1 MRAHLQYSILPELNP
16 LDTDGSDFENGSS
29 SGSPLIEDCG
39 NLSTIM
45 KSAPSDD
52 YPYGWWEVQ
61 HCTPSCKWWLAKYKT
76 CEFGV
81 SADGA
86 FGLYQLGI
94 TRVDIAAILDLS
106 IEKFSWYK
114 QVGASGDMQCTIMN
128 GANEPTG
135 EQHGMAWAIAHT

>member
-1 MRAHLQYSILPELNP
+1 MRPRLQQSTLPRLTP
-16 LDTDGSDFENGSS
+16 LDTAGSDFENGSS
-29 SGSPLIEDCG
+29 AGSPLIVDCG

-45 KSAPSDD
+45 TSAPDDD

-61 HCTPSCKWWLAKYKT
+61 HCIGNCKFWLAKYKT

-106 IEKFSWYK
+106 IEKFSWYD
-114 QVGASGDMQCTIMN
+114 QVGASGDMQCNIMN

-135 EQHGMAWAIAHT
+135 EQHGMSWAIAHT